1 MRSLIVALSLTSVLL
16 TGCAQKAEVDELT
29 VRLDALEK
37 KVTELEAR
45 PAAGGGNAVKLDP
58 EAEKKAT
65 ELLKSSDEAMKAGN
79 IAKAKADIDEIFK
92 SYGSTQVAKK
102 ALRTKQELE
111 VVGKKVANPKPME
124 KWYTGTEK
132 AIHFDQGTTL
142 VVFWEVWCPHCQ
154 REVPKLQ
161 EMSEKYKGKMEIVG
175 LTRITK
181 SATEEKVVAF
191 LDENKVT
198 YPTAKEDGSVA
209 EQFNVSGIPAAAVVK
224 NGEIVW
230 RGHPASLS
238 EDMINAFL
246 AG

>member
-65 ELLKSSDEAMKAGN
+65 ELMKSSDEAMKAGN

-102 ALRTKQELE
+102 ALRTKQ
-111 VVGKKVANPKPME
+111 E

-191 LDENKVT
+191 LEENKVT